1 MCAQVHLD
9 DPEWVFH
16 TSKEA
21 WRHPA
26 RTKNLDVSGG
36 RRWIMG
42 HAMPHLTC
50 LDTTQHE
57 TAKIP
62 MSRPSARSV
71 KLTCSHFVRLPTNTS
86 VSSAIINQKGPPIHI
101 YPPLSTSF
109 YSTSIHI
116 IPHLSTSFHIYPH
129 QSTSIII
136 YSHLYSHPLIMI
148 PTCSQDR

>member
-36 RRWIMG
+36 KKIEIHG
-42 HAMPHLTC
+42 CHAMPHLTC

-101 YPPLSTSF
+101 YPPLSTS
-109 YSTSIHI
+109 IHI
-116 IPHLSTSFHIYPH
+116 YPHHSTPHLSTSFHIYPH
-129 QSTSIII
+129 PSTSIHISPHLLSSIHI
-136 YSHLYSHPLIMI
+136 YIVIH
-148 PTCSQDR
+148 